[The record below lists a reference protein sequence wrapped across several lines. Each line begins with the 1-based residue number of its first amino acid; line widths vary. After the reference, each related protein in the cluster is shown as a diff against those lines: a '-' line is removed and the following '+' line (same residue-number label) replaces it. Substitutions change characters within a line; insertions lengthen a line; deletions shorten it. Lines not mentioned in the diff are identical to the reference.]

1 MTAIPMIHEETTD
14 TTNNSQIDQ
23 NFSVRTFKI
32 LGRMQIV
39 LGAIMCTLSLVNATV
54 DGINMKKSE
63 ESVTVEGFIIDSICI
78 VIPGWKIAFMVCC
91 IIGAVVFVPTAFVFS
106 LNGSIWRSSSDMK
119 ITAIVSILST
129 LLAFV
134 EFVVAVVAA
143 SFCCC
148 CSKWSTSNIQQGVWV
163 MVPVPQM
170 QQTSMSPVVMTS
182 RQQQYATEQ
191 PQQLQSLNPC
201 YTEDENTNP

>member
-1 MTAIPMIHEETTD
+1 MSGFNSNDKASLVHNIHASPTEQATSSAVSNGGHQIMTAIPMIHGETTD

-78 VIPGWKIAFMVCC
+78 VIPGWVCY
-91 IIGAVVFVPTAFVFS
+91 I
-106 LNGSIWRSSSDMK
+106 
-119 ITAIVSILST
+119 
-129 LLAFV
+129 
-134 EFVVAVVAA
+134 
-143 SFCCC
+143 
-148 CSKWSTSNIQQGVWV
+148 
-163 MVPVPQM
+163 
-170 QQTSMSPVVMTS
+170 
-182 RQQQYATEQ
+182 
-191 PQQLQSLNPC
+191 
-201 YTEDENTNP
+201 